1 MVHYNFKNNNMKKF
15 IILIGLILST
25 VVIYSQG
32 KFIIGSPAVPRGSVF
47 YGTMLVDS
55 TLTIGQW
62 GYTGEHIVMPQA
74 SSNTNAGIGGYFMVD
89 YSATAGKVF
98 AGTYSRMLAMT
109 TSQTN
114 QSTMV
119 GTESQFRLR
128 GVNIGEGVHAGLWAY
143 AEQSGTSII
152 SGGGTFDAIS
162 ATVESEAGLRV
173 GATEHV
179 TGITIDASIN
189 AGATIDAAANYSAV
203 YIKSN
208 GKDWFDGIKITG
220 VVNDMELHNGALF
233 NNVTADSVTLRETNF
248 GIYSKL
254 TILDTTKQTNALL
267 FMNGA
272 NFAGFKFGGATKNLY
287 VLPTDDGTAGQF
299 LTTNAS
305 AVLSWTSELDPI
317 YAADSANIIW
327 FRDSTGIFITPYDT
341 VLMHNYNESTF
352 IGFADSTGYFTTP
365 YDTVLMHNYNETTFM
380 GFADSTGYFITPY
393 DTTLSH
399 TWVTTNF
406 IEFSD
411 SAGNYITPYDTTL
424 SHTWV
429 TTNFIE
435 FSDSAGNYITPYDT
449 TLSHTWAETTFIDF
463 GDSTGYFITPYD
475 TTLSHTWVETNFIE
489 FGDSTGYFITPYDT
503 TLTHTWVATNFIE
516 FSDSAGNY
524 ITPYDTTLTHTWVDD
539 NFVGL
544 AADNTISGDNSITG
558 INEFSDTIKVSAAG
572 INNTNTYY
580 AAFYPNANQEDV
592 AAGGGAASIV
602 KYFTTVN
609 SGGTNDTV
617 TVASGT
623 IVGQMK
629 KFLFVAD
636 GGGNLV
642 LDIDVEGGSWM
653 TFTDAGEYAI
663 LMWNGTK
670 WRAIELASQL
680 SVTEKPVIS

>member
-1 MVHYNFKNNNMKKF
+1 MKKF

-25 VVIYSQG
+25 VIIYSQG

-74 SSNTNAGIGGYFMVD
+74 SSNTNAGIGGYFMVN

-128 GVNIGEGVHAGLWAY
+128 DVSIGNGVHAGLWAY

-220 VVNDMELHNGALF
+220 VVNDMKLHNGALF
-233 NNVTADSVTLRETNF
+233 NNVTADSVTLRETVI
-248 GIYSKL
+248 GLYGKL
-254 TILDTTKQTNALL
+254 TILDTTKQTNAIL
-267 FMNGA
+267 FMNGS

-365 YDTVLMHNYNETTFM
+365 YDTVLMHNYNEATFM

-393 DTTLSH
+393 DTTLLH
-399 TWVTTNF
+399 TWVDDNF
-406 IEFSD
+406 
-411 SAGNYITPYDTTL
+411 L
-424 SHTWV
+424 
-429 TTNFIE
+429 
-435 FSDSAGNYITPYDT
+435 
-449 TLSHTWAETTFIDF
+449 
-463 GDSTGYFITPYD
+463 
-475 TTLSHTWVETNFIE
+475 E
-489 FGDSTGYFITPYDT
+489 FGDSTGYF
-503 TLTHTWVATNFIE
+503 
-516 FSDSAGNY
+516 

-580 AAFYPNANQEDV
+580 ASFYPNADQEDV